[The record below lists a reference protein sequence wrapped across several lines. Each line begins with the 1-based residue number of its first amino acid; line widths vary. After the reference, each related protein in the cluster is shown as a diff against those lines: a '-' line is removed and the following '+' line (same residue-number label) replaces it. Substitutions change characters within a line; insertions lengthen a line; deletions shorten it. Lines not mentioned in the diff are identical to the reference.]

1 MYYLLLEKF
10 NNYENRL
17 YISFDTVAE
26 YIAYQ
31 TAQGNSYIYE
41 TTKKINF
48 NKNDNIRSSHIFN
61 DNLNPNYLIWIDE
74 TTGNIISRWFVI
86 SYKHTSG
93 TQFRAELKRDSIAD
107 NYSNIIESPVFIEKG
122 YVGNDDPAVFNHED
136 MTVNQ
141 IKRAEYPIKQTPS
154 AWIVGYLASD
164 NTMSGEKTFSYK
176 SIADYKIAGNFS
188 DWNLYDLCDGTEK
201 RSVISDSSGN
211 FLKFTLR
218 QLVTGYGNI
227 IKRFALNKNSHYT
240 ESLTGSSDYYTISG
254 TASDILN
261 PLSETTWYNSFSW
274 STILGYINSI
284 EGYVDETS
292 ANSIIDYND
301 KVLEFDDGL
310 YRINVAISYA
320 RTSIIHDNNNTTL
333 STYITGVIN
342 SLLGSYSSYITTTM
356 NKPIYYQLELQR
368 FFVTATKLDDAP
380 GVYKYTFSSTN
391 KALLDAPYKMFA
403 IPYNVSTLPF
413 YVGTTSQA
421 DKIKPD
427 KETALAWAMS
437 IIREAS
443 TNLYDIQILPYI
455 PEDNLEVT
463 KNYTL
468 GVLQSFGVNL
478 LSGTE
483 NVDFIKLIGTKKTR
497 CYGDHTETIVDPE
510 NSFSY
515 IFTYQNDSII
525 GADSYDNLDINNS
538 YTRPGTVI
546 TNAII
551 QNINYTTGTV
561 TFLIEGTKN
570 VIAESITTDFSFIVI
585 KNNTPVNY
593 CYFFE
598 KCNFTINQM
607 KAVKDIR
614 LNPVSN
620 VTNYKESNETELYR
634 LTGPNMASSFE
645 FSPAK
650 NGGNLRDYK
659 AYCSYKPYSPFICV
673 APIFYGLYGGI
684 YDDNRGLILTG
695 DFSLDIITDSWT
707 TYKLQNKNYQLAF
720 DRQIEN
726 LEINQEIQRM
736 NEIVSSTAGVLKGG
750 LAGGMAGGVSGGVP
764 GAVVGAVVGTV
775 SSTVG
780 GILDYTNNQKLR
792 KETIDYTRDQFGYSL
807 RNIQALPRTIN
818 KVSSLVTTNKFFPF
832 VEYYS
837 CTPEELQ
844 AFQDKI
850 KYNGMS
856 INRIGF
862 IKDFLNPSDTTYI
875 KGKLIRNTTIKC
887 NADELLDIANEL
899 DKGVFI

>member
-10 NNYENRL
+10 NNYINRL
-17 YISFDTVAE
+17 YKSFDTVAE

-31 TAQGNSYIYE
+31 TAQGNSYKYE

-48 NKNDNIRSSHIFN
+48 DTNDNIRASHIFN
-61 DNLNPNYLIWIDE
+61 DNLKPNYLIWIDE
-74 TTGNIISRWFVI
+74 TTGNIVSRWFVI

-141 IKRAEYPIKQTPS
+141 IKKAEYPIKQTPS

-164 NTMSGEKTFSYK
+164 NSMSGEKTFSYK

-188 DWNLYDLCDGTEK
+188 DWDLYDLCDGTEK
-201 RSVISDSSGN
+201 DSILSDSASN
-211 FLKFTLR
+211 NLQFTLFQEIGLSRWNR
-218 QLVTGYGNI
+218 Q
-227 IKRFALNKNSHYT
+227 FHLNKNSSFSET
-240 ESLTGSSDYYTISG
+240 LGVFNDYYKING
-254 TASDILN
+254 TTPDIPSIIGGTNWASN
-261 PLSETTWYNSFSW
+261 FTW
-274 STILGYINSI
+274 STIIGYINSVR
-284 EGYVDETS
+284 GYIDETS
-292 ANSIIDYND
+292 ANSIIGYND
-301 KVLEFDDGL
+301 KVIEFDDGL
-310 YRINVAISYA
+310 YRINVSVSYA
-320 RTSIIHDNNNTTL
+320 ITGLFYDSNNTTL
-333 STYITGVIN
+333 SSYITGVIN
-342 SLLGSYSSYITTTM
+342 SILAGYSSSIT
-356 NKPIYYQLELQR
+356 NVANYPLQYQLELQR

-380 GVYKYTFSSTN
+380 GTYKYTFSSTN

-403 IPYNVSTLPF
+403 IPYNVSAPGIPF

-421 DKIKPD
+421 DKLVPD

-455 PEDNLEVT
+455 PEDNLEIT

-483 NVDFIKLIGTKKTR
+483 NVDFIKLLGTKKTR
-497 CYGDHTETIVDPE
+497 CYGTHEETNLDD
-510 NSFSY
+510 SFSY
-515 IFTYQNDSII
+515 IFTYQNDNIKGGS
-525 GADSYDNLDINNS
+525 SYENLDIDNS
-538 YTRPGTVI
+538 YTRPGTTI

-561 TFLIEGTKN
+561 TFLIEGTKTAT
-570 VIAESITTDFSFIVI
+570 VETITTEFSFIVV
-585 KNNTPVNY
+585 KTNTPVNY

-598 KCNFTINQM
+598 KCNFTINKM
-607 KAVKDIR
+607 NAVKDMR

-659 AYCSYKPYSPFICV
+659 AYCSYKPFTPFICV

-707 TYKLQNKNYQLAF
+707 SYKLQNKNYQLAF

-726 LEINQEIQRM
+726 LEINQEVQRM
-736 NEIVSSTAGVLKGG
+736 NEIFSSAAGVLKGG
-750 LAGGMAGGVSGGVP
+750 VAGGMAGGMAGGP
-764 GAVVGAVVGTV
+764 YGAIAGAVVGTV
-775 SSTVG
+775 ASTVG

-887 NADELLDIANEL
+887 NADELSDIANEL

>member
-10 NNYENRL
+10 NNYINRL
-17 YISFDTVAE
+17 YKSFDTVAD

-31 TAQGNSYIYE
+31 EDEGNSYHYE

-48 NKNDNIRSSHIFN
+48 DDNNKIRASHIFN
-61 DNLNPNYLIWIDE
+61 DNLKPDYLIWIDE
-74 TTGNIISRWFVI
+74 TTGNIVSRWFVI

-141 IKRAEYPIKQTPS
+141 IKKAEYPIKQTPS

-164 NTMSGEKTFSYK
+164 NSMSGEKTFSYK
-176 SIADYKIAGNFS
+176 SISDYKIAGNFS
-188 DWNLYDLCDGTEK
+188 DWDLYDLCDGTEK
-201 RSVISDSSGN
+201 RSVISDSAGN
-211 FLKFTLR
+211 ILKFTLR
-218 QLVTGYGNI
+218 QLTLTDRL
-227 IKRFALNKNSHYT
+227 KRFALNKNSHYT
-240 ESLTGSSDYYTISG
+240 EALTGSSDYYTIAG
-254 TASDILN
+254 NTDILN
-261 PLSETTWYNSFSW
+261 PLSQTEWYNSFSW
-274 STILGYINSI
+274 STILGYINTI

-292 ANSIIDYND
+292 ANTIIDYND

-310 YRINVAISYA
+310 YRINVAVTYA
-320 RTSIIHDNNNTTL
+320 RTPITHANNDTSL
-333 STYITGVIN
+333 ATYITGIIDT
-342 SLLGSYSSYITTTM
+342 LLGAYSSRISTTL
-356 NKPIYYQLELQR
+356 NKPIYYQLELKR
-368 FFVTATKLDDAP
+368 FFVIATKLDDAP
-380 GVYKYTFSSTN
+380 GTYKYTFSSTN

-403 IPYNVSTLPF
+403 IPYNVSAPGIPF
-413 YVGTTSQA
+413 YVGTTSQT
-421 DKIKPD
+421 DKIVPNKD
-427 KETALAWAMS
+427 VALAWAMS

-455 PEDNLEVT
+455 PEDNLEIT

-483 NVDFIKLIGTKKTR
+483 NVDFIKLIGTKRNR
-497 CYGDHTETIVDPE
+497 CYGTNTQDIYDNE
-510 NSFSY
+510 NTFSY
-515 IFTYQNDSII
+515 IFTYQNDNIK
-525 GADSYDNLDINNS
+525 GADSYEDLDIDVS
-538 YTRPGTVI
+538 HIRPNTTI

-551 QNINYTTGTV
+551 QNINYVTGTV
-561 TFLIEGTKN
+561 TFLIEGTKTTT
-570 VIAESITTDFSFIVI
+570 VESITTDFSFIVV

-607 KAVKDIR
+607 KAVKDMR
-614 LNPVSN
+614 LNPVNN

-659 AYCSYKPYSPFICV
+659 AYCSYKPFTPFICV

-726 LEINQEIQRM
+726 LEINQEVQRM

-750 LAGGMAGGVSGGVP
+750 LAGGMAGGISGGVP

-780 GILDYTNNQKLR
+780 GLLDYTNNQKLR
-792 KETIDYTRDQFGYSL
+792 KETIDYTKDQFGYSL

-875 KGKLIRNTTIKC
+875 KGKLIRNTTISC